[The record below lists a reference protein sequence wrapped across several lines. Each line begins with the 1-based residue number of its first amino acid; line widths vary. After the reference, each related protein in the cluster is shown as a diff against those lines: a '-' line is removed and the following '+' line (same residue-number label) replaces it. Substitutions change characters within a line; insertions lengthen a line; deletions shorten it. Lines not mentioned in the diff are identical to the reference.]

1 MSLSWES
8 LAAVPVLIGLNAFFV
23 VGEYAVVAARPAQ
36 IQSVRAAGAR
46 RAASAIERLKASPAS
61 AIGAIQVCITMTN
74 LLLGWIGEPAMSDLL
89 RYVASPLASVLPDAV
104 FRTLSTGLS
113 FILVTLLTVV
123 FSELL
128 PKAMTLRFV
137 EPAVRVTAVPVL
149 AIQRLIYPLVAVMN
163 ATANAV
169 TRPLGLGRV
178 EDFENQQV
186 TVDELRIL
194 ANQAAADGVVP
205 PRERAIVLNAL
216 TIGIRAAQ
224 QIMVP
229 RLRVAYLDVRRS
241 MDENLE
247 VTNQYL
253 FSRYPLC
260 DGGLDNVIGVVRTT
274 EFLAAHHAGGDASV
288 LPLISRPPAFA
299 PESVKLDRLLE
310 AFHERQTQLIFLVD
324 EYGGVEGIVTL
335 QDVFDELLREHV
347 VSPLAAAAPA
357 RVPDGGDATAAE
369 PTTREGEVVVR
380 GDVPIHELAQRLGRD
395 GWGDSVVAATPQ
407 QIVTVAGLLI
417 AHFQRL
423 PGAGE
428 EAVIDGVRLRVLDA
442 DRRAIRRVGVRP
454 EPPPEGAT
462 GAAGGAI

>member
-1 MSLSWES
+1 MSFSWES

-36 IQSVRAAGAR
+36 IQSLRAAGAR
-46 RAASAIERLKASPAS
+46 RAAAAIERLKASPAS

-74 LLLGWIGEPAMSDLL
+74 LLLGWIGEPAMSDLIRAL
-89 RYVASPLASVLPDAV
+89 AAPLANVLPDAV
-104 FRTLSTGLS
+104 FRTVSTGLS

-137 EPAVRVTAVPVL
+137 QAAVRVTAVPVL
-149 AIQRLIYPLVAVMN
+149 AIQRVIYPLVAVMN

-194 ANQAAADGVVP
+194 ANQAAADGVVT

-216 TIGIRAAQ
+216 AIGIRAAR

-229 RLRVAYLDVRRS
+229 RLRVAFLDVRRS

-274 EFLAAHHAGGDASV
+274 EFLAAHYAGGDTAV
-288 LPLISRPPAFA
+288 LPLISRPPAFV

-310 AFHERQTQLIFLVD
+310 AFHERGTQLMFLVD

-335 QDVFDELLREHV
+335 QDVFDELLGEHAV
-347 VSPLAAAAPA
+347 AAPAPARAGAPGDDGAAAA
-357 RVPDGGDATAAE
+357 AA
-369 PTTREGEVVVR
+369 GELVVR

-395 GWGDSVVAATPQ
+395 GWGESVIASTPQ
-407 QIVTVAGLLI
+407 HVATVAGLLI
-417 AHFQRL
+417 AHFQRV
-423 PGAGE
+423 PGIGE
-428 EAVIDGVRLRVLDA
+428 EAAIDGVRLRVLEA
-442 DRRAIRRVGVRP
+442 DRRAIRRVGVRLD
-454 EPPPEGAT
+454 PPSAAAT
-462 GAAGGAI
+462 GEPT